1 MPTTVVNSNGL
12 SPQFPTY
19 LDIQAEVKPWL
30 QIPSSDT
37 SKDINL
43 QLITDM
49 ACEFCAQYTQRPIAP
64 TTYDRR
70 FDGFAGWNGS
80 SLMLPYYPILEVVSV
95 VEYWGTSGPNV
106 LSESTPTN
114 QIDGFQVEYATGRV
128 TRIFPGNVQK
138 PFFPGSRNIEI
149 VWTAGFNPIPPMIRM
164 ATLEL
169 IAHWFRNTQQQSARA
184 NTQIVPSSEYEPSP
198 STPGSLWS
206 GVPFRVTSL
215 LNPYISYGMA

>member
-1 MPTTVVNSNGL
+1 MTIVENSNGL
-12 SPQFPTY
+12 TQPFPNF
-19 LDIQAEVKPWL
+19 LDLQAEVKPWL
-30 QIPSSDT
+30 QIPASDV
-37 SKDINL
+37 SRDANL

-49 ACEFCAQYTQRPIAP
+49 ACEFASQYTQRPIAP

-70 FDGFAGWNGS
+70 FDGWANWNGAYV
-80 SLMLPYYPILEVVSV
+80 MLPFYPILEVVSV

-114 QIDGFQVEYATGRV
+114 QIDGFQIVPQTGRINRV
-128 TRIFPGNVQK
+128 FPGNVQK
-138 PFFPGSRNIEI
+138 PWFPGSRNVEI
-149 VWTAGFNPIPPMIRM
+149 VWVAGYNPVPAQIRM

-198 STPGSLWS
+198 STPGSMWS
-206 GVPFRVTSL
+206 GIPFRVTSL
-215 LNPYISYGMA
+215 LQPYVSYSMA